1 MNWNDTLRERATIEH
16 CRELHY
22 DREVEDIT
30 TECEDEEDNE
40 EEDEEDGGAE

>member
-22 DREVEDIT
+22 DREIEDIT
-30 TECEDEEDNE
+30 DEDEDDEDE
-40 EEDEEDGGAE
+40 KDEEDGGAE